1 MAIHSSNLA
10 WKILWTEVPGR
21 LQSMDYKRI
30 WHDLAT
36 KQQRV
41 TERLYGVLKI
51 YVWIPPLTSS
61 GFPCGSAGKES
72 TCNVGDPDL
81 IPRLGRSPGEGNGF
95 PLQYSGLENSMDYI
109 VHGVPK
115 SWTWLSDFH
124 FHISYLNYPVPHG
137 MLTLKSFLR
146 IWFWCN
152 SKSTRANLLLCV
164 HTVRKFSHMIVGSH
178 PFF

>member
-1 MAIHSSNLA
+1 MQEMWVPSLGQEDLLEEEMAIHSSNLA

-95 PLQYSGLENSMDYI
+95 PLQYSGLENSMDYR

-115 SWTWLSDFH
+115 SWTWLSNFH
-124 FHISYLNYPVPHG
+124 FLTSTSPMICLNFPH
-137 MLTLKSFLR
+137 L
-146 IWFWCN
+146 
-152 SKSTRANLLLCV
+152 
-164 HTVRKFSHMIVGSH
+164 
-178 PFF
+178 